1 MAGHGW
7 MNGASPEI
15 TAAPVL
21 GFSNPQTSL
30 GKCFRI
36 LQNHEPMVRISFRIS
51 KILKLA
57 HLHNLTPKW
66 LNLPITKF
74 CFLNSSTFSDCG
86 IPKLFRG
93 PNLKYLKNQYFL
105 ACLKDLTTK
114 CELSPLVLGSGKTRC
129 ILFGP

>member
-74 CFLNSSTFSDCG
+74 CFFKFQHIFGLRNTETFPGTQFKIFGKSIFFG
-86 IPKLFRG
+86 LFEG
-93 PNLKYLKNQYFL
+93 FNNKM
-105 ACLKDLTTK
+105 
-114 CELSPLVLGSGKTRC
+114 
-129 ILFGP
+129 